1 MMETKEAPFV
11 TAEDTQSARGVWVLL
26 ETYSLVIAGE
36 VRPARFVVTTST
48 GYRAEL
54 EACLRDGCLTRKL
67 TNCTKVIDRRHM
79 HSGLSVPMWLDHCRT
94 HCHGYHPAK
103 AQAFRDQVLR
113 TYTDPLPLR

>member
-1 MMETKEAPFV
+1 METKEAPFV

-36 VRPARFVVTTST
+36 VRPVRFVVTTST

-54 EACLRDGCLTRKL
+54 EACLLDFCAKERV
-67 TNCTKVIDRRHM
+67 NCIKKIDYRGL
-79 HSGLSVPMWLDHCRT
+79 HSGMSVNKWCEHIKT
-94 HCHGYHPAK
+94 HCHGYHLAK

-113 TYTDPLPLR
+113 TYTHPLPLR